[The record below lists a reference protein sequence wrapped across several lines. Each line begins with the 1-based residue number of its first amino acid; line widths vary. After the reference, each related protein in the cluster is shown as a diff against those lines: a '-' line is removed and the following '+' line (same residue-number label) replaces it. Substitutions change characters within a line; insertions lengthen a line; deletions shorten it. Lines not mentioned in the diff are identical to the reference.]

1 VSPFGDT
8 YAPPNGVEAPQ
19 GLYLLRDK
27 NTSTH
32 TVVVLNIA
40 QRVESPAKSMLRS
53 SERSLSLEQVCRRT
67 QHFCRRSAYLKYAYF
82 ARALLSGMIKDM
94 MRNTLLGGLLTTIIG
109 MYVLMSTTTPS
120 GAHPALILFF
130 FLLFYV
136 SVLIVLIFLLV
147 GGSRIIGRF
156 SSKSKIVAAMT
167 YERAYMVATLLA
179 LAPVMIVAMNSVGG
193 VSLREV
199 LLIVAFE
206 AIALFYVWKRR

>member
-1 VSPFGDT
+1 
-8 YAPPNGVEAPQ
+8 
-19 GLYLLRDK
+19 
-27 NTSTH
+27 
-32 TVVVLNIA
+32 
-40 QRVESPAKSMLRS
+40 
-53 SERSLSLEQVCRRT
+53 
-67 QHFCRRSAYLKYAYF
+67 
-82 ARALLSGMIKDM
+82 